1 MESERGV
8 RPLNG
13 RRRWLRV
20 AAAAEML
27 EVSEHTLRRWADAGV
42 VPCRRT
48 PSGQRRFLAGDLE
61 RFLEGSEHG
70 SDGDALP
77 RVSRA
82 VAREQDPRAALAL
95 VARTLAD
102 ALAVP
107 CCLVMEH
114 DDALDALVCVAGA
127 SAQPEDPGAACGVI
141 EHEGEVWPLA
151 DRPAEREMLRSGEP
165 LREGSRLCVPFGL
178 GGESNGCLALLGP
191 RAGRLPAAGLG
202 LARDVGDLAAL
213 AVNRVQAERA
223 RAEQSARMD
232 SLLHAGQ
239 SMTSSLVLQDVLD
252 SVARE
257 VVDTFDAHY
266 CVIWEYVEDRDMLV
280 ERAGFGVDDDY
291 SVDDDFILLDERP
304 KEREILFSPVPVVET
319 VSDPLLDAESRESME
334 RWGEKTCLSL
344 PLRFGGATLGV
355 LVVCETERE
364 RRFSEEEMELARGL
378 ANQASAAVHNA
389 RVYRDLEE
397 RNVELVARAR
407 RERLL
412 NELSLELGAS
422 LDPRK
427 VLDSACSRICTIL
440 DATGCEIWAH
450 HDDGTIECLAA
461 WVAGEAVEEWIG
473 RRLPLADWA
482 VTRMALEEGETLVVT
497 SLDDPRLGDEERA
510 VMREWD
516 QRSAIATPLRARG
529 RILGTLEVTQAGR
542 ERDFTPE
549 EVATAEACARL
560 TAPAIDNATLYEGQ
574 ADHARR
580 LQSLLE
586 AGRAVTS
593 SLVIEDVLAA
603 LVHTAA
609 TSLGISGGADL
620 RVRRRGR
627 RHDDALRVPGEPD
640 GLPGHRQAVS
650 AQRVPLGQA
659 AAGERRCRRR
669 DDLRPGPAPDVRESM
684 ERHGEKT
691 CLTVPLRFG
700 ATGWAC

>member
-42 VPCRRT
+42 VPRRRT

-61 RFLEGSEHG
+61 RFLEGSEHRPG
-70 SDGDALP
+70 GDALP
-77 RVSRA
+77 RVIRA

-127 SAQPEDPGAACGVI
+127 SARSEDPGAACAVI
-141 EHEGEVWPLA
+141 EHEGEVWLLA

-165 LREGSRLCVPFGL
+165 LREGSRLCLLPFGL
-178 GGESNGCLALLGP
+178 GGEANGCLALLGP

-223 RAEQSARMD
+223 QAEQAARMD

-266 CVIWEYVEDRDMLV
+266 CVIWEYAEDQDMLV
-280 ERAGFGVDDDY
+280 ERAGFGVDDSY

-334 RWGEKTCLSL
+334 RWGRRVSL
-344 PLRFGGATLGV
+344 PLRFGGSALGV

-364 RRFSEEEMELARGL
+364 RRFSEEEMALARGL

-412 NELSLELGAS
+412 NELSLELGGS

-427 VLDSACSRICTIL
+427 VLIGPPSPRRIPGRRDRLRVLGAPRRRHHRVPRRVGGRRGRRGVDRAPPAPGRLGGDPECAGGGQ
-440 DATGCEIWAH
+440 DA
-450 HDDGTIECLAA
+450 
-461 WVAGEAVEEWIG
+461 G
-473 RRLPLADWA
+473 RRLAH
-482 VTRMALEEGETLVVT
+482 
-497 SLDDPRLGDEERA
+497 DPRLGEEERA

-516 QRSAIATPLRARG
+516 QRSSIATPLRARG

-542 ERDFTPE
+542 ERDFTPD

-560 TAPAIDNATLYEGQ
+560 TAPAIDNATLYEAQ
-574 ADHARR
+574 ADDARR

-609 TSLGISGGADL
+609 TSLGTAEALISSYAT
-620 RVRRRGR
+620 
-627 RHDDALRVPGEPD
+627 
-640 GLPGHRQAVS
+640 
-650 AQRVPLGQA
+650 
-659 AAGERRCRRR
+659 
-669 DDLRPGPAPDVRESM
+669 LRPTP
-684 ERHGEKT
+684 
-691 CLTVPLRFG
+691 
-700 ATGWAC
+700 